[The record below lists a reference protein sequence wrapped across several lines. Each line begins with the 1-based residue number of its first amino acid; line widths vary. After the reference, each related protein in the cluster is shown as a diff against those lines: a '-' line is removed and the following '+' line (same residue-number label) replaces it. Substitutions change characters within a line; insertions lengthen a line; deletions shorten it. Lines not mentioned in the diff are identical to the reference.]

1 MTIEEMK
8 ERKRELGYSYEQLAK
23 LAGIP
28 CSTVQ
33 KIFGGTTRSPRRS
46 TIKSLE
52 KILQPSS
59 VEKIHTAMEDIEP
72 DRTGNPLGRENPFE
86 GKQFGGLE
94 QNLIREPEGIY
105 QTNSVKKEKYS
116 VTDYFHFSPDRGRC
130 ELIDGVIYE
139 MASPNAI
146 HQGMSLRLGSLLL
159 QYADDHGGECRVY
172 TAPFDVIPD
181 PADKYTVVQPDVMV
195 ICDPSKLRSGYCE
208 GAPDLVVEILSLST
222 RRRDL
227 ITKHAK
233 YAEAGVREYWIVD
246 IDAQSVVVYDFE
258 HDALPKIC
266 GFGTPLPVGI
276 WGGDFCVDFSAI
288 LAKL

>member
-72 DRTGNPLGRENPFE
+72 DRKGNPLGRGNPFE

-105 QTNSVKKEKYS
+105 QTRSVKKEKYS

-139 MASPNAI
+139 MASPNAL

-159 QYADDHGGECRVY
+159 QYADDQGGECRVY

-195 ICDPSKLRSGYCE
+195 ICNPAKLRSGYCE
-208 GAPDLVVEILSLST
+208 GAPDLVIEILSPST

-266 GFGTPLPVGI
+266 GFGSPLPVGI
-276 WGGDFCVDFSAI
+276 WGGDFYVDFSAI

>member
-59 VEKIHTAMEDIEP
+59 VEIIHTAMEDIEP
-72 DRTGNPLGRENPFE
+72 ARRENPLE

-94 QNLIREPEGIY
+94 HNLIREPEGIY
-105 QTNSVKKEKYS
+105 QTHSVKKEKYS

-139 MASPNAI
+139 MASPNAL

-159 QYADDHGGECRVY
+159 QYVDDHGEECRVY

-195 ICDPSKLRSGYCE
+195 ICDPAKLRSGYCE
-208 GAPDLVVEILSLST
+208 GAPDLVIEILSPST

-266 GFGTPLPVGI
+266 GFGSPLPVGI
-276 WGGDFCVDFSAI
+276 WGGDFYVDFSAI

>member
-46 TIKSLE
+46 TIMSLE
-52 KILQPSS
+52 KILLPSPVGKMYIS
-59 VEKIHTAMEDIEP
+59 MEETASDH
-72 DRTGNPLGRENPFE
+72 RGNPLER
-86 GKQFGGLE
+86 KQFRGVE
-94 QNLIREPEGIY
+94 QNLLGEPEGIY
-105 QTNSVKKEKYS
+105 ITNPVKKEKYS
-116 VTDYFHFSPDRGRC
+116 VADYFHFSPDRGRC

-139 MASPNAI
+139 MASPNAL
-146 HQGMSLRLGSLLL
+146 HQGMSLRLGALLL
-159 QYADDHGGECRVY
+159 QYVDNHGGQCRVY
-172 TAPFDVIPD
+172 TAPLDVIPD
-181 PADKYTVVQPDVMV
+181 PADKFTVVQPDVMV
-195 ICDPSKLRSGYCE
+195 ICDPSKMRSGYCE
-208 GAPDLVVEILSLST
+208 GAPDLVVEILSPST

-258 HDALPKIC
+258 HEALPKIC

-276 WGGDFCVDFSAI
+276 WGGNFCVDFSAI